1 MSTNIPS
8 DQATSTA
15 LGTAPPHTI
24 FESSMNRHR
33 TLSTNNLLPLSDPEA
48 IIRAANTARRHLT
61 QPIRPAQTTSMTDS
75 PGNTTPNIPHL
86 PDDSYRTWFRLVIKA
101 QHVALVQTS
110 TIEEPPGKLPKP
122 TKSES
127 PPRRTCSCL
136 GGKNRGAVPP
146 S

>member
-15 LGTAPPHTI
+15 LGTGKQQSSPSLPSRQF

-101 QHVALVQTS
+101 QHVALVQNEYNRRAAWEVAEANEIRIAAS
-110 TIEEPPGKLPKP
+110 KNLFLPW
-122 TKSES
+122 
-127 PPRRTCSCL
+127 R
-136 GGKNRGAVPP
+136 
-146 S
+146 